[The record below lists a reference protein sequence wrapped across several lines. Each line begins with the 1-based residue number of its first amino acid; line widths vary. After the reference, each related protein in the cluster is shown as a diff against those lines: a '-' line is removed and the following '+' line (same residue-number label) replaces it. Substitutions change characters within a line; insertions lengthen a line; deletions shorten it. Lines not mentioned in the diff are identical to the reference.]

1 MLLFLDL
8 LLGVTPFLVAC
19 IQLQQ
24 GTQSVP
30 LYHIRGPHIAFLSL
44 VQVSEWFEHESKVV
58 HLLSL
63 GSFILSVDTG
73 GWLFVWDATNLAGN
87 PSPLR
92 KIHLE
97 EGVSPT
103 CIMHPDTYLN
113 KVFY

>member
-1 MLLFLDL
+1 M
-8 LLGVTPFLVAC
+8 C
-19 IQLQQ
+19 
-24 GTQSVP
+24 
-30 LYHIRGPHIAFLSL
+30 LYHICGAHIAFLSL
-44 VQVSEWFEHESKVV
+44 LQVSEWFEHERKVV
-58 HLLSL
+58 HLLAL

-73 GWLFVWDATNLAGN
+73 GWLFVWEATNLASN